1 MCKHS
6 HADVDVVDYIDEVDA
21 DDVDDRPVS
30 GVKDLVVCEP
40 SCRL

>member
-6 HADVDVVDYIDEVDA
+6 HADVDVVDIDEVDA
-21 DDVDDRPVS
+21 NDVDDGPVS
-30 GVKDLVVCEP
+30 SVEDLVACEP

>member
-21 DDVDDRPVS
+21 NDVDDGPVS
-30 GVKDLVVCEP
+30 GVGDLVVCEP

>member
-30 GVKDLVVCEP
+30 GVEDLVACEP

>member
-6 HADVDVVDYIDEVDA
+6 HADVDVVDIDEVDA
-21 DDVDDRPVS
+21 NDVDDGPVS
-30 GVKDLVVCEP
+30 GVEDLVVCEP

>member
-6 HADVDVVDYIDEVDA
+6 HADVVDYIDEVDA
-21 DDVDDRPVS
+21 NDVDDGPVS
-30 GVKDLVVCEP
+30 GVEDLVACEP